1 MAKLV
6 SLTTASVVINN
17 PNYEQII
24 IGGNGQLV
32 GSISMKR
39 NNPSFSVEGSIDG
52 GYVASYK
59 KDHSGSLEVE
69 ISQSSSL
76 IGRLR
81 KFINWCEANP
91 NLAESTITVLDTL
104 GNMQGYAEGVFPDKI
119 PDNSL
124 GDSAGQR
131 TYTFNCGKIEFEEG
145 NE

>member
-32 GSISMKR
+32 GEISMSRAKAA
-39 NNPSFSVEGSIDG
+39 FSVEGSPDG
-52 GYVASYK
+52 GYVASFV
-59 KDHSGSLEVE
+59 KDHSGTVE
-69 ISQSSSL
+69 ISISQSSSL

-81 KFINWCEANP
+81 KFINWCESNP

-119 PDNSL
+119 PDNRL
-124 GDSAGQR
+124 GESATNR
-131 TYTFNCGKIEFEEG
+131 TYTFNAGKIEFEEG